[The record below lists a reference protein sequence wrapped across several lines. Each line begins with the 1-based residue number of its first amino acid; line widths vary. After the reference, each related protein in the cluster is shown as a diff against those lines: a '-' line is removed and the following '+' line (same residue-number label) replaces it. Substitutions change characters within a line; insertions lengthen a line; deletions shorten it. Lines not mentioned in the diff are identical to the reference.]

1 MDGNDGD
8 NGIEKEKP
16 MNPATIISRIH
27 RLVVLIRSSPQR
39 EQNFKNMVAAGK
51 PKIIASDLTVILDVS
66 TRWNSTF
73 HMLLRAK
80 RLRVPID
87 MFINSDSSF
96 QKYRLTSDEWAFLE
110 HVLNILQP
118 IDDVTNFLSK
128 SKYPSISLVIP
139 AYSGCLEQIQS
150 VAVLSND
157 LMDLQLAIEKKNQ

>member
-1 MDGNDGD
+1 
-8 NGIEKEKP
+8 

-39 EQNFKNMVAAGK
+39 EQNFKNMVAGAK
-51 PKIIASDLTVILDVS
+51 PKIIPFDLTVILVS

-73 HMLLRAK
+73 HMLIRAK
-80 RLRVPID
+80 RLMVPID
-87 MFINSDSSF
+87 MFIDSDSSF
-96 QKYRLTSDEWAFLE
+96 QKYCLTSDEWAFLE